1 MNKIK
6 ILILLTLLLSFNA
19 CKTAKEMCLDT
30 HNCYHK
36 TNKEKTKYC
45 NYFKSSSRVASYKKY
60 LKKTDDIKDQL
71 IVIENGDWFQG
82 KYFGKNYIFFK
93 DGVFDKMIRADVG
106 NFFTRK
112 IRDKTD
118 EFLDYTTNEEID
130 FYIEALEYLESL
142 NLNDENCSI
151 EITQE
156 TLTKVSEHLSLK
168 IEADVSFGGLS
179 GNSTINVFD
188 KNLRLIKQYYSSRQ
202 NLKIYITE
210 KLDFDFKKK

>member
-1 MNKIK
+1 
-6 ILILLTLLLSFNA
+6 
-19 CKTAKEMCLDT
+19 MCLDT

-71 IVIENGDWFQG
+71 IVIENGLSFQG
-82 KYFGKNYIFFK
+82 KHFGNNYIFFK
-93 DGVFDKMIRADVG
+93 DGKFDRMIKASEG

-151 EITQE
+151 ELAQE
-156 TLTKVSEHLSLK
+156 TLTKVSEHLGSK
-168 IEADVSFGGLS
+168 IEADVSFGGYGT

-188 KNLRLIKQYYSSRQ
+188 KNLRLIKQYYNSSQ